1 MKNIYELEVEEKN
14 KLRGEFNK
22 LKFTKDINVVRGP
35 AFLIVI
41 FGVIACGILTGMI
54 EDGVNLQVIYDIVQ
68 PIVYLAFVVFVL
80 LEIYLNISFKRW
92 MKIKHEI
99 EY

>member
-14 KLRGEFNK
+14 KFRGEFNK
-22 LKFTKDINVVRGP
+22 LKFTKDVNVVRGP
-35 AFLIVI
+35 ALFIAM
-41 FGVIACGILTGMI
+41 FGMIACGILTGMI

-92 MKIKHEI
+92 MKIKHKI